1 MSEDGS
7 GWCIGLYVDTP
18 DELSAWLQKYLF
30 FQKARNRED
39 MLENGSFQKIFYKI
53 AFH

>member
-39 MLENGSFQKIFYKI
+39 MLEIMKRGKRVLDKI
-53 AFH
+53 